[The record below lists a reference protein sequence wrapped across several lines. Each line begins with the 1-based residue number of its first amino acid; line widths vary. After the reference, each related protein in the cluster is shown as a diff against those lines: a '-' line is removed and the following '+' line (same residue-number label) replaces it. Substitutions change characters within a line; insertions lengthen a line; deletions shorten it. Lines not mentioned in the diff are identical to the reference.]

1 MYRIY
6 VLIDRKKILIMQTRS
21 YSNMQGF
28 LADLR
33 KRGFFCE
40 VIYPPRGA
48 Q

>member
-6 VLIDRKKILIMQTRS
+6 VLINRKKILIKKTQS

-40 VIYPPRGA
+40 VVYPPRGA